1 MVRIQRVKG
10 TRDLLPEDMIKRRY
24 VFERIRE
31 VFEAY
36 GFKEILTPT
45 FEYTKLFELRS
56 GEEVVEQLYAFEDK
70 GGRNLSLRPDLTSS
84 VARLFVNGF
93 QTAPKPIKW
102 YYITNMF
109 RYEEP

>member
-1 MVRIQRVKG
+1 
-10 TRDLLPEDMIKRRY
+10 
-24 VFERIRE
+24 
-31 VFEAY
+31 
-36 GFKEILTPT
+36 
-45 FEYTKLFELRS
+45 LR
-56 GEEVVEQLYAFEDK
+56 VVEQLYAFEDK

-109 RYEEP
+109 RYEEPQSGKVAALENSGRLA